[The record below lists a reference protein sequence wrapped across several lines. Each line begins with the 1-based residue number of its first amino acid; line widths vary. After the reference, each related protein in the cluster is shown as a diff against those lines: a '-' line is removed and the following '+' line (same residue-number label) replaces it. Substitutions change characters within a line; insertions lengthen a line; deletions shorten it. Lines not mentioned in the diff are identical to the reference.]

1 MHEHEAQGDSP
12 TKNTTGA
19 AGQFKALVDLI
30 RNDGFAMSFQ
40 SVKQYR
46 EALLL
51 SLSSGAAAT
60 QGVTPPEGSRMQ
72 KHQDVSGVA
81 QLGVTVKRR

>member
-19 AGQFKALVDLI
+19 AGQFKALADLI

-46 EALLL
+46 EALLKTI
-51 SLSSGAAAT
+51 SSVTPQTKALATGSPMQQREDEGGAAK
-60 QGVTPPEGSRMQ
+60 GST
-72 KHQDVSGVA
+72 S
-81 QLGVTVKRR
+81 VKRR